1 MTITGRHHRTRLF
14 TSKPSSTPGP
24 TAGPSAEQPPRA
36 APVVAPARGSVTTLE
51 GAPPSPALPTAGDGA
66 WHEGDPVGRRTFVDI
81 GTVELERGAVLADA
95 RIAIETW
102 GRLNEVGDNVI
113 LVEHAL
119 TGDSHVTGD
128 AGEGHASPGWWNS
141 LIGPGRPIDPEHW
154 FVVSTNVL
162 GGCQGSTGP
171 SSLAPDGR
179 AWGSRFPYLTIRDQV
194 QAEAA
199 ALDQLGVRHIAAVIG
214 GSMGGMRALEWAAT
228 HPERVER
235 AIVFASTAHATA
247 DQIAWC
253 QAQLLAIR
261 SDPDFAGGDYYDTGT
276 SPVTGLG
283 LARRIAHIT
292 YRTEHELGER
302 FGRQPQ
308 QGEEPLGTPTRGR
321 FAVEGYLDHHAG
333 KLARRFDANSYLVLT
348 ESMNSHD
355 VGRDRGGVAAALG
368 VVSAD
373 CTIVSVDS
381 DRLYPPR
388 LSDEMHAALPRS
400 TRASITSRFG
410 HDGFLIEEDQVAEI
424 VRAALAR

>member
-1 MTITGRHHRTRLF
+1 MTITGRHPRTRRF
-14 TSKPSSTPGP
+14 TSAPRSTPGV
-24 TAGPSAEQPPRA
+24 TAVPPPGSTLA
-36 APVVAPARGSVTTLE
+36 DAPATASVPTLE
-51 GAPPSPALPTAGDGA
+51 MASSASSAATDGDGA
-66 WHEGDPVGRRTFVDI
+66 WREGDPVGRRTFVDI
-81 GTVELERGAVLADA
+81 GTVELEREVVLPDV

-102 GRLNEVGDNVI
+102 GRLNELGDNVI

-119 TGDSHVTGD
+119 TGDSHVTGE

-141 LIGPGRPIDPEHW
+141 LIGAGRPIDPERW

-171 SSLAPDGR
+171 SSSAPDGR
-179 AWGSRFPYLTIRDQV
+179 AWGSRFPYVTIRDQV
-194 QAEAA
+194 LAEAA
-199 ALDQLGVRHIAAVIG
+199 ALDRLGVRRIAAVIG

-228 HPERVER
+228 HPDRVER

-261 SDPDFAGGDYYDTGT
+261 SDPDFAGGDYYDTGR

-321 FAVEGYLDHHAG
+321 FAVEGYLDYHAG

-368 VVSAD
+368 AVRAD

-400 TRASITSRFG
+400 TRASITSQFG
-410 HDGFLIEEDQVAEI
+410 HDGFLIEEDQVARI
-424 VRAALAR
+424 VQAALAR